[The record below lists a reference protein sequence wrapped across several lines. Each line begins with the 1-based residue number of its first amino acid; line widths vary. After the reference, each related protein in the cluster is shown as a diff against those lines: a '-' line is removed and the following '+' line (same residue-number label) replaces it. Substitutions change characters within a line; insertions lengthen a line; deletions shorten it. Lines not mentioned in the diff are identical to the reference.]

1 MVKLLSCC
9 KFGDLKCML
18 DKRLPALLQGED
30 AALCQESGPGR
41 RKERRFEGGKGV
53 GPRSVEVSLK
63 MACLS

>member
-1 MVKLLSCC
+1 
-9 KFGDLKCML
+9 ML
-18 DKRLPALLQGED
+18 DKRLAALLQGED

-63 MACLS
+63 MACLSSG